1 LSITLMPTMA
11 TTSRALALAALISS
25 AGAAQEAVTRDDVIA
40 AALSRGLRAAL
51 ARSDSATAAGA
62 LRTARAYPN
71 PTFTATYTKDV
82 PQYHAVADFPIDLA
96 HQAKGASARAA
107 LDAATARYTFERAA
121 VRFEADTLYTRALDV
136 ASHARLSRH
145 TARDADS
152 LRTLAIVRRDA
163 GDASELDVQL
173 ATVNA
178 GQAEN
183 AAASDS
189 LAAVGAVLDV
199 QRVMGRPS
207 SAPTVSLADTLA
219 LFDTTAIGVSQ
230 TSATPA
236 PAPATPGPARSP
248 PPATVAAAEAALQS
262 ADRAVSAAR
271 ASAFGTP
278 AIQLGVDWHD
288 PTPNGAR
295 GALPLVG
302 AAVPV
307 PLFNRGR
314 GSVQVAIAARDRA
327 RTELEIARRES
338 AAAIAQVTRQRDVAF
353 ARVARDRTLL
363 TAADRVATMSLTA
376 FAEGAVALPNVL
388 AAQRTARESRAQ
400 YVDDVA
406 AADNAVTEL
415 QLLTTAGGRP

>member
-1 LSITLMPTMA
+1 MA

-51 ARSDSATAAGA
+51 ARSDSATAAGE

-189 LAAVGAVLDV
+189 LAAEGAVLDV

-207 SAPTVSLADTLA
+207 SAPTVSLADTLT

-230 TSATPA
+230 PSATPA
-236 PAPATPGPARSP
+236 TPAPPPAAPGPARTP

-262 ADRAVSAAR
+262 ADRAVSAAH

-278 AIQLGVDWHD
+278 AILLGVDWHD

-338 AAAIAQVTRQRDVAF
+338 EAAIAQVTRQRDVAF
-353 ARVARDRTLL
+353 TRVARDRTLL
-363 TAADRVATMSLTA
+363 NAADRVATMSLTA

-415 QLLTTAGGRP
+415 QLLTTAGRRP